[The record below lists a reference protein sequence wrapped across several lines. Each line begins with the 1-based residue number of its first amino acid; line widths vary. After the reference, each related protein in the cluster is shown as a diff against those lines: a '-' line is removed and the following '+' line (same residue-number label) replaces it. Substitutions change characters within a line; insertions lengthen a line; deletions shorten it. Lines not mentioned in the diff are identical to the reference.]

1 MSRILVSNH
10 QISFKDKNPRNFPCP
25 WKVRLRR
32 WSSSRKC
39 YWEEWR
45 IRGLL
50 FGLLVWERIVHINIL
65 MEFSEIIKKHM
76 WTELEGVFSLCVF
89 MHVFVCLEHT
99 AWLSESMSRTICH
112 HCILSVICCCSE
124 VRSNLFAL
132 LPSKL
137 IFYHHE
143 PPVSLIDYFFPYH
156 PLSYIDQERE
166 SEH

>member
-10 QISFKDKNPRNFPCP
+10 QISFKHKNPRNFPCP

-65 MEFSEIIKKHM
+65 MEFSEIIQKTHVN
-76 WTELEGVFSLCVF
+76 WVRGCFFFPVCV
-89 MHVFVCLEHT
+89 HACVLVCLEHT
-99 AWLSESMSRTICH
+99 AWLSESMSGTICH
-112 HCILSVICCCSE
+112 HCILSLICRCLE
-124 VRSNLFAL
+124 VRSNLSAL

-137 IFYHHE
+137 IFYHHK
-143 PPVSLIDYFFPYH
+143 PPVSLIDYFSPTI
-156 PLSYIDQERE
+156 LCLI
-166 SEH
+166 